1 MLSHDLRWQPAKEN
15 EAISIATYIE
25 YLFIAKAEETGNF
38 ELVYNMPAQ
47 QLVTNDKGE
56 VTGAIRK
63 NEEGKYVQYNA
74 SKGVVPPPAT

>member
-1 MLSHDLRWQPAKEN
+1 MIFGGNLAKEN

-56 VTGAIRK
+56 VTGAICK
-63 NEEGKYVQYNA
+63 NEEGSTCSTTPPGA
-74 SKGVVPPPAT
+74 SYSPPAT